1 VPEERKLVTV
11 LFADVTDS
19 TVLGEALDPEDV
31 RALMSRYFQH
41 ARQIISAHGGT
52 LEKFIGDAVMAV
64 FGLPSAH
71 GNDAERALAAALA
84 LRAAVEADVVLGGR
98 LQLHAG
104 AHTGEVVVSSD
115 PAPGEVLVTGDA
127 TNVAA
132 RLQQAAAPG
141 EILASA
147 RTRAATQAAMR
158 FGEPREIRVKGKSQ
172 PLTVVPLL
180 GSQSVRVRTLPP
192 LVGRKRELAQLAL
205 LRDAALEERHP
216 QLVSIV
222 APAGTGKT
230 RLLEEFLAGLDPEEG
245 WQVATARCLPYGQSV
260 TYWPLRGLLDELLGA
275 PFTPELVR
283 DAFVAGGQT
292 AADAARLTGLLL
304 GSLGVEAG
312 AETAQPVER
321 VSAFAAWRLLV
332 EALARQ
338 APRIVVFED
347 LHWASDSL
355 LDLVE
360 HVTHPRTRAALLIV
374 VLSRPELLDRRPT
387 WGGGTRNFTVL
398 ALDTLGETQTRQLVD
413 RLVPES
419 VANSMRARIV
429 ERSGGNPFFA
439 IELSRGLAERLGEGR
454 DANGGAA
461 GPETLP
467 EALPETVHEA
477 VLARLDQLSEP
488 ERAVLQ
494 AAAVAGRTFRPLTV
508 RAALPERDP
517 AVIADALEGLLARD
531 VVALAEGSEEAQEEG
546 AYTFRHILFR
556 DVAYATLARSE
567 RVRLHLAVARWLEEF
582 AAGRLDEFV
591 ELLAYHYREA
601 ATLAAQA
608 VTPLSVDVD
617 SERAVHYLVRA
628 GELAGRAGLLA
639 AAIAHVRAA
648 IALAPADEHPR
659 LYELLGDCAF
669 QGEPAL
675 EGYQRALEL
684 WRAQG
689 ASDVQPDVQPDPLTG
704 ARLLRKLLVVYW
716 GWAGVATSDISF
728 EELEALHA
736 EALRLAEAAGDEDE
750 LWLVRIAPLN
760 ALARP
765 GPRDRRE
772 RECTIAA
779 AAVAHFERR
788 DDWPSL
794 YLALDSYASY
804 AITLGEYEQAI
815 AASRR
820 CLQWPNLPDWART
833 NALGMIVSTYA
844 YQGDS
849 DACLA
854 ETQEAL
860 AQVRPGQPVGGLVQA
875 VGMAAYVAY
884 ASGRWSDLD
893 WLREALARVWEELQ
907 QVPGRE
913 RLGPIFVSVLVLL
926 EVALARDDHP
936 GADAAAGI
944 LERILNVSHRA
955 TPARR
960 ALVAAYLADDP
971 ARLDLDGLKPTPT
984 SNEAWWALKMLTE
997 RGLPG
1002 LDWLIESGRNETL
1015 VFSWTALANDA
1026 HALAAGD
1033 DTALAAAIDDAE
1045 AHDLIVHTA
1054 RMRIVLAQRT
1064 NDRAQLERA
1073 RQVLERL
1080 GDRKFLRRLEE
1091 VEGALT

>member
-1 VPEERKLVTV
+1 MPEGRRLVTI
-11 LFADVTDS
+11 LFADITDS

-31 RALMSRYFQH
+31 RALMDRYYQH
-41 ARQIISAHGGT
+41 AHQIVPAHGGA

-64 FGLPSAH
+64 FGLPQAH

-84 LRAAVEADVVLGGR
+84 LRDAVASDAILGGR
-98 LQLHAG
+98 LLLHMG
-104 AHTGEVVVSSD
+104 VNTGEVVATTD
-115 PAPGEVLVTGDA
+115 PARGEFLVTGDA
-127 TNVAA
+127 VNVAA
-132 RLQQAAAPG
+132 RLQQVAAPG
-141 EILASA
+141 EILAGA
-147 RTRAATQAAMR
+147 RTHAAAQAAMR
-158 FGEPREIRVKGKSQ
+158 FGEPRAMTVKGKRE
-172 PLTVVPLL
+172 PLRVYLLL
-180 GSQSVRVRTLPP
+180 GPQPARARSRPP
-192 LVGRKRELAQLAL
+192 LVGRRRELAQLGL

-230 RLLEEFLAGLDPEEG
+230 RLLEEFLAGLDPAEG
-245 WQVATARCLPYGQSV
+245 WQVATARCLPYGQAL

-275 PFTPELVR
+275 AFSPELVR
-283 DAFVAGGQT
+283 AAFVAGGQT

-304 GSLGVEAG
+304 GSLGVESEGEAS
-312 AETAQPVER
+312 QPVER
-321 VSAFAAWRLLV
+321 ESTFAAWRLLV

-374 VLSRPELLDRRPT
+374 VLSRPELLDRRPA

-419 VANSMRARIV
+419 VTEAVRTRIV

-439 IELSRGLAERLGEGR
+439 IELSRGLAERLGEDRAAYGVT
-454 DANGGAA
+454 A

-477 VLARLDQLSEP
+477 VLARLDQLSEV

-494 AAAVAGRTFRPLTV
+494 AAAVAGRTFRPHTV

-517 AVIADALEGLLARD
+517 ATIADALEGLVARD
-531 VVALAEGSEEAQEEG
+531 VVALDEGREETQEEG
-546 AYTFRHILFR
+546 VYTFRHILFR
-556 DVAYATLARSE
+556 DVAYATLARAE
-567 RVRLHLAVARWLEEF
+567 RVRLHLVVARWLEEF

-608 VTPLSVDVD
+608 AVPLGVDVD
-617 SERAVHYLVRA
+617 VGRAVQYLVRA

-639 AAIAHVRAA
+639 AAIEHVRAA
-648 IALAPADEHPR
+648 IALAPTDEHPH

-675 EGYQRALEL
+675 EGYRRALEL

-689 ASDVQPDVQPDPLTG
+689 AADVQPDPLTG
-704 ARLLRKLLVVYW
+704 ARLLRKLLIVYW
-716 GWAGVATSDISF
+716 GWGGIATSDITF

-736 EALRLAEAAGDEDE
+736 EALRLAEAAGDADE
-750 LWLVRIAPLN
+750 LWRVRTAPLN
-760 ALARP
+760 ALNRP
-765 GPRDRRE
+765 GPHDQRE
-772 RECTIAA
+772 RESAIAA

-794 YLALDSYASY
+794 YMALDSYAAY
-804 AITLGEYEQAI
+804 AIMLGEYEQAI

-820 CLQWPNLPDWART
+820 GLEWPNLPDWART
-833 NALGMIVSTYA
+833 NALSMIITAHS
-844 YQGDS
+844 YQGDF

-854 ETQEAL
+854 EAREAL

-875 VGMAAYVAY
+875 VGIATFMAYVG
-884 ASGRWSDLD
+884 GRWSDLD
-893 WLREALARVWEELQ
+893 WLREALTRLWDELR

-913 RLGPIFVSVLVLL
+913 RLGPIFVAAMGLL
-926 EVALARDDHP
+926 DVALARDDHA

-944 LERILNVSHRA
+944 LERLLNVTHRA

-960 ALVAAYLADDP
+960 AIVAAYRADDP
-971 ARLDLDGLKPTPT
+971 ARLDLDGLKATQT
-984 SNEAWWALKMLTE
+984 SNEAWWALKFLTE
-997 RGLPG
+997 RGLPAP
-1002 LDWLIESGRNETL
+1002 DWLIESGRNETG
-1015 VFSWTALANDA
+1015 VLAWIAVGNVA
-1026 HALAAGD
+1026 HALATGD
-1033 DTALAAAIDDAE
+1033 NAQLATAIDDAE
-1045 AHDLIVHTA
+1045 AHGLIVHAA
-1054 RMRIVLAQRT
+1054 RMRVVLAQRT
-1064 NDRAQLERA
+1064 GDRAQLDRA
-1073 RQVLERL
+1073 RPVLERL
-1080 GDRKFLRRLEE
+1080 GDRQFLRRLEE
-1091 VEGALT
+1091 VQGALT